1 MLAAL
6 SEPDRTRLVRLL
18 GMLGSDHQGERA
30 NAGALADRFIREREL
45 TWEQVVASE
54 GQQQSQSRTW
64 HDVVADCQRQPAR
77 LSQWERGFLASI
89 SAWRGS
95 LTRKQQAKL
104 EDIAARLGVEPA
116 T

>member
-54 GQQQSQSRTW
+54 GQCSPSPVPGMT
-64 HDVVADCQRQPAR
+64 
-77 LSQWERGFLASI
+77 S
-89 SAWRGS
+89 S
-95 LTRKQQAKL
+95 LTVSASQRGL
-104 EDIAARLGVEPA
+104 VNGNAAF
-116 T
+116 